1 MDFLMAVGDVINY
14 ISPSGAGTFVYYQ
27 PAAGVEIMVTATVGI
42 SSGRYRLY
50 NGAIN
55 AEQVWTTG
63 TTSGNAVSQST
74 TKIGITNSIYLG
86 IWADSGAPG
95 FTGIQIK

>member
-1 MDFLMAVGDVINY
+1 MTVGDVINY

-27 PAAGVEIMVTATVGI
+27 PSAGTEIMVTATVGI
-42 SSGRYRLY
+42 SAGRYRLY

-63 TTSGNAVSQST
+63 TTSGHAVSQSS
-74 TKIGITNSIYLG
+74 TKIGITNTIYLG
-86 IWADSGAPG
+86 LWADSGNPG

>member
-1 MDFLMAVGDVINY
+1 MAVGDVINY

-42 SSGRYRLY
+42 SAGRYRLY
-50 NGAIN
+50 NGSIN
-55 AEQVWTTG
+55 AEQVFAGGTG
-63 TTSGNAVSQST
+63 TGDSISQSS
-74 TKIGITNSIYLG
+74 TKIGITNTIYLG
-86 IWADSGAPG
+86 ITADSGSPG